1 MHLWFCTKYKIQRV
15 FSYAWLVYNTKI
27 SLGHVYHNFCEP
39 LFFPFVLLVRWG
51 DQNQKYKFIWW
62 HCIIILYIQHYE
74 GCYGKLTPSF
84 LYHFLS
90 VLHSLHVGSIK
101 RETVFHW
108 ILWTPPESCSFDLNP
123 FQKSISGFLSNII
136 LSSSCLSLILTLSE
150 ALYFKGAVKHNSL
163 QAVCSFVHGKK
174 HSHGT
179 FKKRNNHSPGK
190 GSCTN
195 VHLCTTT
202 LLPVPERTL

>member
-1 MHLWFCTKYKIQRV
+1 MRWPEPKIQIHMMALHYY
-15 FSYAWLVYNTKI
+15 SIHTALW
-27 SLGHVYHNFCEP
+27 G
-39 LFFPFVLLVRWG
+39 LLWEV
-51 DQNQKYKFIWW
+51 NSI
-62 HCIIILYIQHYE
+62 
-74 GCYGKLTPSF
+74 
-84 LYHFLS
+84 LS

-101 RETVFHW
+101 TETVFHW

-136 LSSSCLSLILTLSE
+136 LSSSCLSLILILSE